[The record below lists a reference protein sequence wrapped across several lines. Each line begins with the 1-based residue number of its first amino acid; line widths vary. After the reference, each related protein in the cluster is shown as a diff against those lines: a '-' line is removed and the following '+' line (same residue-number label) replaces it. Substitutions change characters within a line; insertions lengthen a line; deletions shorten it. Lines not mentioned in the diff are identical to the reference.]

1 MRCVYLYTIPM
12 CTDMEAE
19 EYEKIFTLIND
30 GTYIEGKKLFNLV
43 VIYNFNLGWTCDNKI
58 GIIRMLFY
66 IKLNM

>member
-1 MRCVYLYTIPM
+1 MRFVYLYTIPV

-30 GTYIEGKKLFNLV
+30 GTYIEGKKLFN
-43 VIYNFNLGWTCDNKI
+43 YFNLGWTCDNKI
-58 GIIRMLFY
+58 GIIRMLYY